1 MYFTNCSYTSVEVYP
16 IIICVN
22 VPDWFLHNSW
32 KSLLSSVER
41 EFWSRVQQPLCF
53 ISPGMF
59 TYLAS
64 IKHCEALNHALSNS
78 QCLQSKTKSICFLHG
93 CQGNRRQELHLTVPR
108 KAELWTDLLNIYKN
122 HVRAQLHPGEILS
135 QLLSTFTFPSFQ
147 HLFLKHLLLTFQ
159 SLLTTL
165 TPVHFPSPNNIFRS
179 SLVWSKSCGFSY
191 FPAVQCFSCYLPLDC
206 VFKRTQVRY
215 FSLRN
220 WEKERQWTGWN
231 SKQEREFQQ
240 PRK

>member
-1 MYFTNCSYTSVEVYP
+1 MFAKQNKKYLLFAWMPREQKARITS
-16 IIICVN
+16 I
-22 VPDWFLHNSW
+22 
-32 KSLLSSVER
+32 
-41 EFWSRVQQPLCF
+41 
-53 ISPGMF
+53 
-59 TYLAS
+59 
-64 IKHCEALNHALSNS
+64 
-78 QCLQSKTKSICFLHG
+78 
-93 CQGNRRQELHLTVPR
+93 R

-122 HVRAQLHPGEILS
+122 HVRAQLHPGEIPS

-191 FPAVQCFSCYLPLDC
+191 FPAVWCFSCYLPLDC

-231 SKQEREFQQ
+231 SKQAREFQQ